1 MNQFIVAQSGKIINL
16 SSVKLITDSPEK
28 SCISA
33 FIDLGQDSSVELYS
47 SQNAEL
53 RDYIL
58 DRITYSIKNTRVIIN
73 IPEFIKDA
81 EDAPDVYLTKHYK
94 HQDVPQ

>member
-1 MNQFIVAQSGKIINL
+1 MNQFIVAQSGKIVNL

-28 SCISA
+28 ACVSA
-33 FIDLGQDSSVELYS
+33 FIDLGKDSSVELYS

-58 DRITYSIKNTRVIIN
+58 DRITYSIKCTYLVIN
-73 IPEFIKDA
+73 IPEFIQDA
-81 EDAPDVYLTKHYK
+81 ENAPDVYLTKRYK
-94 HQDVPQ
+94 HHGVPH